1 MVDVSLIHDKIG
13 WEVWTPVKKL
23 YQLSFLISMKMFN
36 NFNTIRRVFEYFTWC
51 RTCFEKLYHRTQNRQ
66 IYSISRTHLRS
77 YQLPYHLCLYI
88 LKIVFKFIGL
98 SEMGFRKIIKIV
110 YQLMYS
116 KSRSLNLL
124 DNHHFEILQWRIN
137 WKFSL
142 LKQNS
147 YHWM

>member
-1 MVDVSLIHDKIG
+1 MIKSDGKFGLLL
-13 WEVWTPVKKL
+13 KKS

-36 NFNTIRRVFEYFTWC
+36 NFNTIRRDFEYFTWYM
-51 RTCFEKLYHRTQNRQ
+51 TCFEKLYHRTQNRQ
-66 IYSISRTHLRS
+66 IHSISRTHLRS

-88 LKIVFKFIGL
+88 LKIVFKFKGL
-98 SEMGFRKIIKIV
+98 SEMGDRKILKVV

-116 KSRSLNLL
+116 KFRPLNLVGILLNLL
-124 DNHHFEILQWRIN
+124 RNHHFEILQCWIY

-142 LKQNS
+142 LTQNS